1 MAKPA
6 RKPPTP
12 VSSIETLGARLQK
25 IINSPLAQKAQ
36 AAIISKDVTE
46 SQDDWDQIIEAITQT
61 DGVYVDFQD
70 DGKVRVYW
78 DVPDKND

>member
-6 RKPPTP
+6 RKPPSP
-12 VSSIETLGARLQK
+12 VSSIEILGARLQK

-36 AAIISKDVTE
+36 AAIINKDVNE

>member
-6 RKPPTP
+6 RKPPAP
-12 VSSIETLGARLQK
+12 VSSIEILGARLQK

-36 AAIISKDVTE
+36 AAVIQKDLNE
-46 SQDDWDQIIEAITQT
+46 SQEDWDQIIEAITET

-70 DGKVRVYW
+70 DEAVRVYW
-78 DVPDKND
+78 DVPDKE